1 MVKTAVQRALRDSK
15 LDYKLIESAAV
26 GYVYGDSTCGNRAL
40 YEVGMSGIPIYNVNN
55 NGATGSTAIHIANGL
70 VAGGMNDCVL
80 AVGFEKMEKGSLGLK
95 YTDRTNPLDK
105 VFLST

>member
-40 YEVGMSGIPIYNVNN
+40 YEVGMSGI
-55 NGATGSTAIHIANGL
+55 L
-70 VAGGMNDCVL
+70 
-80 AVGFEKMEKGSLGLK
+80 LK
-95 YTDRTNPLDK
+95 YLL
-105 VFLST
+105 VFRNTYI